1 MNSIETQKLG
11 YVAYPVII
19 GEIQNLAEILIGLS
33 GECDDF
39 SSRRELLLKTEG
51 IAVNRF
57 APIGVEKPDLI
68 SIKIYNESKYVSLIE
83 TVRDLESYESD
94 KNKFWKTITTEFQ
107 NYIKE
112 NPHKLT
118 LSSVIYSSDI
128 SVNADYIARKENI
141 EDASYFSN
149 YLENKDDVSTD
160 KDTGGLIFTFEF
172 VDEITLLAL
181 HDYHWIFDK
190 WDSASEEDKEKS
202 LENPIDSKTNPGFS
216 IHYPQISNV
225 VKDDVDFISVV
236 FEYFDPINMTIMIQ
250 TPDKDINAICESK
263 IIFNRVKTFFDK
275 NVTVYDGKEITDAIR
290 EKYVGVFRQFGKNL
304 LFLTKHNV
312 INYENRSYAEMIF
325 TC

>member
-19 GEIQNLAEILIGLS
+19 GEIQNLAEILIDLS
-33 GECDDF
+33 GEGDDF

-149 YLENKDDVSTD
+149 YSENKNDMSTD

-202 LENPIDSKTNPGFS
+202 LENPIDSKTNPGFLS
-216 IHYPQISNV
+216 IILRYR
-225 VKDDVDFISVV
+225 
-236 FEYFDPINMTIMIQ
+236 M
-250 TPDKDINAICESK
+250 
-263 IIFNRVKTFFDK
+263 
-275 NVTVYDGKEITDAIR
+275 
-290 EKYVGVFRQFGKNL
+290 L
-304 LFLTKHNV
+304 
-312 INYENRSYAEMIF
+312 
-325 TC
+325 

>member
-1 MNSIETQKLG
+1 MNSIETKKLG

-19 GEIQNLAEILIGLS
+19 GEIQNLAEILISLS
-33 GECDDF
+33 DEVDDF

-51 IAVNRF
+51 IAVNCF

-128 SVNADYIARKENI
+128 SVNDDYIARKENI

-149 YLENKDDVSTD
+149 YYENKDDVPTD

-190 WDSASEEDKEKS
+190 WDSASEEDKEKRNKRVWKIQLIQKPIQDS
-202 LENPIDSKTNPGFS
+202 LS
-216 IHYPQISNV
+216 IILRYQ
-225 VKDDVDFISVV
+225 
-236 FEYFDPINMTIMIQ
+236 M
-250 TPDKDINAICESK
+250 
-263 IIFNRVKTFFDK
+263 
-275 NVTVYDGKEITDAIR
+275 
-290 EKYVGVFRQFGKNL
+290 L
-304 LFLTKHNV
+304 
-312 INYENRSYAEMIF
+312 
-325 TC
+325 

>member
-1 MNSIETQKLG
+1 MKSIETQKLG

-19 GEIQNLAEILIGLS
+19 DEIQNLAESLIDLS
-33 GECDDF
+33 DEDF
-39 SSRRELLLKTEG
+39 SSKRESLLKTEG

-57 APIGVEKPDLI
+57 PIGGKPDLI

-94 KNKFWKTITTEFQ
+94 EDKFYKTLTTEFQ

-112 NPHKLT
+112 NKHKLT
-118 LSSVIYSSDI
+118 LSSVIYSSDV
-128 SVNADYIARKENI
+128 SVDADYIAKKENTVN
-141 EDASYFSN
+141 SLYFSE
-149 YLENKDDVSTD
+149 YAENKDNVPTD
-160 KDTGGLIFTFEF
+160 KPTGGLIFTFEF

-202 LENPIDSKTNPGFS
+202 LDIPINSKTHPGFY
-216 IHYPQISNV
+216 IHYPQISNL
-225 VKDDVDFISVV
+225 VKAGAHFISVK
-236 FEYFDPINMTIMIQ
+236 FEYFDPVIAIPQAFHTQ
-250 TPDKDINAICESK
+250 DQDINAIYESR
-263 IIFNRVKTFFDK
+263 IIFNRVKAFFDR
-275 NVTVYDGKEITDAIR
+275 NVTVYDGKKEITDAIR

-304 LFLTKHNV
+304 LFLTKHYV
-312 INYENRSYAEMIF
+312 INYEARSYAEMIF

>member
-1 MNSIETQKLG
+1 MKSIETQKLG

-19 GEIQNLAEILIGLS
+19 DEIKNLAESLIDLS
-33 GECDDF
+33 NKDF
-39 SSRRELLLKTEG
+39 LSKRESLLKTEG

-57 APIGVEKPDLI
+57 PIGEKPDLI

-94 KNKFWKTITTEFQ
+94 EDKFWKTITTEFQ

-112 NPHKLT
+112 SKHKLS

-128 SVNADYIARKENI
+128 SVDAGYITRKENI
-141 EDASYFSN
+141 ENTSCFSD
-149 YLENKDDVSTD
+149 YAENKDDAHTD
-160 KDTGGLIFTFEF
+160 KPTGGLIFTFEF

-202 LENPIDSKTNPGFS
+202 LDNPILSKIHPGFY

-225 VKDDVDFISVV
+225 SEDGIDFISVK
-236 FEYFDPINMTIMIQ
+236 FEYFDPGIAMMSYNK
-250 TPDKDINAICESK
+250 PDYDINAVYESRRV
-263 IIFNRVKTFFDK
+263 FDRVKAFFDPNAK
-275 NVTVYDGKEITDAIR
+275 TYNDNEKITDVIR
-290 EKYVGVFRQFGKNL
+290 EKYLGIFRQFGKNL
-304 LFLTKHNV
+304 LFLTKHYK
-312 INYENRSYAEMIF
+312 IDYESGSNAEMIF

>member
-19 GEIQNLAEILIGLS
+19 GEIQNLAESLRDLS
-33 GECDDF
+33 DEDF
-39 SSRRELLLKTEG
+39 SSRRESLLKTEG

-57 APIGVEKPDLI
+57 PIGRKPDLI

-94 KNKFWKTITTEFQ
+94 EDKFWKTLTMEFQ

-112 NPHKLT
+112 NKHKLT

-128 SVNADYIARKENI
+128 SVNAGYITRKENGNHG
-141 EDASYFSN
+141 SYFSD
-149 YLENKDDVSTD
+149 YAENKDNVKTD
-160 KDTGGLIFTFEF
+160 NQTGGLIFTFEF

-190 WDSASEEDKEKS
+190 WDSSSEEDKENS
-202 LENPIDSKTNPGFS
+202 LNNPIGSKIHPGFY

-225 VKDDVDFISVV
+225 VEDGVDFISVK
-236 FEYFDPINMTIMIQ
+236 FEYFDPVITIQ
-250 TPDKDINAICESK
+250 QELRTPDQDINAIYECRR
-263 IIFNRVKTFFDK
+263 IFDRVKAFFNK
-275 NVTVYDGKEITDAIR
+275 NVTIYDDKKEITDAIR
-290 EKYVGVFRQFGKNL
+290 EKYLSVFRQFGKNL
-304 LFLTKHNV
+304 LFLTKHYK
-312 INYENRSYAEMIF
+312 IDYGARSYAEMIF

>member
-19 GEIQNLAEILIGLS
+19 GEIQNLAEILIGIS
-33 GECDDF
+33 DEGDDF

-57 APIGVEKPDLI
+57 APIGGEKPDLI

-141 EDASYFSN
+141 EDTSYFSN
-149 YLENKDDVSTD
+149 YSENKDGVPKD
-160 KDTGGLIFTFEF
+160 KDAGGLIFTFEF

-202 LENPIDSKTNPGFS
+202 LENPIDSKTNPGFF
-216 IHYPQISNV
+216 IHYPQISNA
-225 VKDDVDFISVV
+225 VKDGVDFISVV

-304 LFLTKHNV
+304 LFLTKHYV
-312 INYENRSYAEMIF
+312 INYENKSYAEMIF